1 MSNVLT
7 FSFHSL
13 LGFNYINF
21 FEGGSPTIIQAGLE
35 LTGSQDHGEGLLCLA
50 TVLFQ
55 LRRLSAITMMYVLY
69 VLWQLCSETAL
80 TLHIEY
86 NS

>member
-1 MSNVLT
+1 M
-7 FSFHSL
+7 
-13 LGFNYINF
+13 NF
-21 FEGGSPTIIQAGLE
+21 FEGGSPPIIQAGLE
-35 LTGSQDHGEGLLCLA
+35 LTGSQDHGGGLLCLA

-55 LRRLSAITMMYVLY
+55 LRRRSAITTMYVLY